1 LNGVGGRERGK
12 CYLLLRWDRKE
23 EEEDHDDVLYVR
35 GRVYHDSC
43 ISQRLKKKEKK
54 KEDKV
59 VSVHVLLW
67 K

>member
-12 CYLLLRWDRKE
+12 CYLLLRWDRK